1 MTVEAILQLISAA
14 ETIIGLVQNEQQLLN
29 ADDAATVAEA
39 LKTIRAKSDAIHQ
52 AAQTL

>member
-29 ADDAATVAEA
+29 AADAATVADA
-39 LKTIRAKSDAIHQ
+39 LANIREKSDAIHQ
-52 AAQTL
+52 AAQGL